1 MSEKDLE
8 DIGFIF
14 CEHKGREAYHFFG
27 KSRVFMAYIER
38 NNSKPYYAAV
48 YKVCDVM
55 QFSNPHDL
63 RNGKYAQSWL
73 TDEHNVEK
81 LKRCLELNDK

>member
-1 MSEKDLE
+1 MSEKDLV

-14 CEHKGREAYHFFG
+14 CEHKGREAYHYFG
-27 KSRVFMAYIER
+27 KNRVFMAYVER
-38 NNSKPYYAAV
+38 NNAMPYYAAV

-55 QFSNPHDL
+55 QFENPNDP
-63 RNGKYAQSWL
+63 RNGKYAHSWL

-81 LKRCLELNDK
+81 LKKCLELNDN

>member
-1 MSEKDLE
+1 MSEKDLV

-14 CEHKGREAYHFFG
+14 CEHKGRKAYHYFG
-27 KSRVFMAYIER
+27 KNRVFTAYIER
-38 NNSKPYYAAV
+38 NSAKPYYAAV

-55 QFSNPHDL
+55 QFKNSNDP
-63 RNGKYAQSWL
+63 RNGKYAYSWL

-81 LKRCLELNDK
+81 LKKCLELNDN

>member
-1 MSEKDLE
+1 MSEKDLV

-14 CEHKGREAYHFFG
+14 CEHKGRKVYHYFG
-27 KSRVFMAYIER
+27 KNRVFTAHIER
-38 NNSKPYYAAV
+38 NNANPYYAAV

-55 QFSNPHDL
+55 QFENPNDP
-63 RNGKYAQSWL
+63 RNGKYAHSWL

-81 LKRCLELNDK
+81 LMKCLELNDN

>member
-14 CEHKGREAYHFFG
+14 CEHKGREAYHCFG
-27 KSRVFMAYIER
+27 KNRVFMAYIGR
-38 NNSKPYYAAV
+38 NKTKPYYAVV

-55 QFSNPHDL
+55 QFNNPNDL
-63 RNGKYAQSWL
+63 RNGRYAHSWL
-73 TDEHNVEK
+73 TDEHNAEK
-81 LKRCLELNDK
+81 LKKCLELNDN